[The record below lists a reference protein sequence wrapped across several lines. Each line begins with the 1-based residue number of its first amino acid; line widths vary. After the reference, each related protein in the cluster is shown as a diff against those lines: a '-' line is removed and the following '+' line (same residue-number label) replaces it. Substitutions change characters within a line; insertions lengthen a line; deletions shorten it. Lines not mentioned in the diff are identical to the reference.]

1 MPKDPIAIKTIV
13 TSKMGEKVAENYGV
27 QMIDVLT
34 GFKFIGEKIGE
45 LEAKGEESRFIFGFE
60 ESYGYLSGSYVRDKD
75 AVNASMLIAEMTAY
89 YKQAGKTLV
98 DILYELYQKYG
109 YYKNE
114 LIEFTFE
121 GAAGM
126 KKMKEILLSIPASNP
141 PAIGASIRYATMPMM
156 LVVKFI
162 YSTPP

>member
-1 MPKDPIAIKTIV
+1 MK
-13 TSKMGEKVAENYGV
+13 SKIYLIRHG
-27 QMIDVLT
+27 T
-34 GFKFIGEKIGE
+34 T
-45 LEAKGEESRFIFGFE
+45 EAKGEESRFIFGFE

-114 LIEFTFE
+114 LIEFWRFN
-121 GAAGM
+121 
-126 KKMKEILLSIPASNP
+126 SIYFVSY
-141 PAIGASIRYATMPMM
+141 GSD
-156 LVVKFI
+156 
-162 YSTPP
+162 